1 MTGSKKF
8 IPTKPSGDIFSKR
21 SLASRVIRW
30 VLITS
35 ISLAVLL
42 VLTGSILSYVVQN
55 KAEEEFRKVNGTF
68 SSLSINLF
76 TRSVTVRNVNKGS
89 GIDSSQ
95 TSATIKYIK
104 LRGIRLFDLLVYKR
118 IHAKELQIDSGS
130 ISIDQSQKKDTTKS
144 PGSQKIFPFEIE
156 NIIIHNVFIE
166 LQQNSTTQIEA
177 LIDLQYGA
185 LKIDSISTIQSTV
198 KSSFHHL
205 IGNLSKIKIKKKNGL
220 YTSQVDKIEFNSNDQ
235 SLFIDSL
242 KLIPNYGKYEFAH
255 VHEKQVSRL
264 DLSVHNIGIM
274 GLNYHKLF
282 DSLISIQKIAIH
294 GANLHSFRDKR
305 VAFKNGY
312 INMPMRSLEELEFAL
327 EIDSILIDSTK
338 IIVEEFAE
346 QAIRPGRI
354 SFLNLSATMTRLSNR
369 YYENKPTYSQLDAKA
384 NIMGNGRISASFRFP
399 LDGSPL
405 YSAKGSVS
413 NMPLTDLNPILE
425 NSAQIR
431 IESGILNEL
440 YFNFNY
446 TDYKSVG
453 TIEINY
459 NDLQLTKLN
468 SDKEKSVDR
477 LNTVLINAFLKK
489 TKDETTEQ
497 RKRMGIIDQ
506 DRDRHRFV
514 FNLWWKSIQSGLK
527 SSVLGNDKK

>member
-1 MTGSKKF
+1 
-8 IPTKPSGDIFSKR
+8 
-21 SLASRVIRW
+21 
-30 VLITS
+30 
-35 ISLAVLL
+35 
-42 VLTGSILSYVVQN
+42 
-55 KAEEEFRKVNGTF
+55 
-68 SSLSINLF
+68 
-76 TRSVTVRNVNKGS
+76 
-89 GIDSSQ
+89 
-95 TSATIKYIK
+95 
-104 LRGIRLFDLLVYKR
+104 
-118 IHAKELQIDSGS
+118 
-130 ISIDQSQKKDTTKS
+130 
-144 PGSQKIFPFEIE
+144 
-156 NIIIHNVFIE
+156 
-166 LQQNSTTQIEA
+166 
-177 LIDLQYGA
+177 
-185 LKIDSISTIQSTV
+185 
-198 KSSFHHL
+198 
-205 IGNLSKIKIKKKNGL
+205 
-220 YTSQVDKIEFNSNDQ
+220 
-235 SLFIDSL
+235 
-242 KLIPNYGKYEFAH
+242 
-255 VHEKQVSRL
+255 
-264 DLSVHNIGIM
+264 
-274 GLNYHKLF
+274 
-282 DSLISIQKIAIH
+282 
-294 GANLHSFRDKR
+294 
-305 VAFKNGY
+305 
-312 INMPMRSLEELEFAL
+312 
-327 EIDSILIDSTK
+327 
-338 IIVEEFAE
+338 
-346 QAIRPGRI
+346 
-354 SFLNLSATMTRLSNR
+354 MTRLSNR